1 MSLAPLR
8 LCCQWP
14 ACLLHN
20 RPLAQVSFDFI
31 WKSRLS
37 RIYVVSQNQTVCY
50 FCSLVLFAL
59 PSPLFVSTFA
69 HTAGGNSH
77 VLRDNPF
84 TCLYYYQFYT
94 VTRKC
99 PFFNFCS
106 IWSQKLFIFFMLL
119 WVFVRSFVSL
129 LTRVHIIFHAQRT
142 IDNTQPKPKLFLNC
156 FEDAALCVRSEKNA
170 YPDKGWKR
178 LLRWLWYS
186 SHEWCVGFVQGLY
199 KGLTLVT
206 VKTF

>member
-1 MSLAPLR
+1 MSLVKTRQCAIFAPL
-8 LCCQWP
+8 C
-14 ACLLHN
+14 CLLCLRHFSFP
-20 RPLAQVSFDFI
+20 RSRIPLAGIAMFWETIHLPVYIIINSTLLHVNALFSIFAPSDH
-31 WKSRLS
+31 K
-37 RIYVVSQNQTVCY
+37 NY
-50 FCSLVLFAL
+50 F
-59 PSPLFVSTFA
+59 
-69 HTAGGNSH
+69 
-77 VLRDNPF
+77 
-84 TCLYYYQFYT
+84 
-94 VTRKC
+94 
-99 PFFNFCS
+99 
-106 IWSQKLFIFFMLL
+106 FFMLL

>member
-106 IWSQKLFIFFMLL
+106 IWSQKLFLFH
-119 WVFVRSFVSL
+119 VVVSL
-129 LTRVHIIFHAQRT
+129 CSIICQSAHSRSHHFPCTAYNWQY
-142 IDNTQPKPKLFLNC
+142 
-156 FEDAALCVRSEKNA
+156 AAETKAVFK
-170 YPDKGWKR
+170 
-178 LLRWLWYS
+178 LLRRCCPMCTFW
-186 SHEWCVGFVQGLY
+186 EKCVSRQRLKTTPALIMILISRMMRRFCSGFI
-199 KGLTLVT
+199 
-206 VKTF
+206 